1 MENNNGLG
9 QILSDRFK
17 KIKMNMSDTK
27 DWFLYVPQ
35 SEVMEELR
43 TSHTQLNRWIGEI
56 PSKIKKYKMNR
67 KVYYKK
73 SDINGL
79 IEHFGNVSG

>member
-9 QILSDRFK
+9 QILSDQFK

-43 TSHTQLNRWIGEI
+43 TSHT
-56 PSKIKKYKMNR
+56 
-67 KVYYKK
+67 
-73 SDINGL
+73 SD
-79 IEHFGNVSG
+79 